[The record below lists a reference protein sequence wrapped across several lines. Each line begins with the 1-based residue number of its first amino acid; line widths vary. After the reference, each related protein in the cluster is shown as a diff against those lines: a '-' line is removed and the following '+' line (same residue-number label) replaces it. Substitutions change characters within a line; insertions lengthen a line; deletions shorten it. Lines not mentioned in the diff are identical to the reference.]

1 MKKFLSRLIGAVL
14 ALLIVGGVQTVFD
27 AIVIPRQIEKLAGT
41 YVTVKQFDAVDV
53 EDLLTDYDFYPEE
66 IALADLDSLTMP
78 KYVQFQEDKTYTISY
93 DAEAFK
99 DNVEALFRQT
109 FAAMYNGRDQL
120 CEVYDVDL
128 TAMSEEA
135 FFAFYAELYSQD
147 SFDAL
152 IYILTEDAFDYN
164 VIAGDT
170 ETGTFTIEDDKI
182 LCTITGQTTA
192 ESMGYKLDG
201 DSLTLTY
208 SNDTEVYTR
217 CS

>member
-1 MKKFLSRLIGAVL
+1 MKKLISRLIGAAL
-14 ALLIVGGVQTVFD
+14 AVLIVFGVQAVFD
-27 AIVIPRQIEKLAGT
+27 HVVVPRQIEKLAGT

-78 KYVQFQEDKTYTISY
+78 KYVQFQEDKNYTISY

-120 CEVYDVDL
+120 CDIYDMDL
-128 TAMSEEA
+128 TAMSEEE
-135 FFAFYAELYSQD
+135 FLAFYAELYSQD

-152 IYILTEDAFDYN
+152 IYVLTEDAFDYG

-182 LCTITGQTTA
+182 LCTITGHTTA
-192 ESMGYKLDG
+192 ESMGYKLEG
-201 DSLTLTY
+201 DTLTLTF
-208 SNDTEVYTR
+208 SNDVEVYTR
-217 CS
+217 CN